1 MHRASLVIERYY
13 IRTNMSTTPER
24 LAEARE
30 RVCDTLGTE
39 SLSSQQS
46 EKEEL
51 SLLLFSL
58 TDGSEAASRLTFF
71 LGVLYNVL
79 DATHCQGSDG
89 FHFEIHH
96 LEFVVESL
104 LDRLPTRR

>member
-1 MHRASLVIERYY
+1 MHRASLVIERYS
-13 IRTNMSTTPER
+13 IRTNMSTAPER

-30 RVCDTLGTE
+30 RVYCTLGTG
-39 SLSSQQS
+39 SRQRQQS

-51 SLLLFSL
+51 SLLLNSL
-58 TDGSEAASRLTFF
+58 TDGSEAASRLTF
-71 LGVLYNVL
+71 LGVLYDVL
-79 DATHCQGSDG
+79 DATHSQGSDG